1 MTDETPKPHVRR
13 PRYRGTHPR
22 AFHEKYKEL
31 NPDRYA
37 DDVAKVVAS
46 GKTPA
51 GMHRP
56 VMVREILERL
66 APVAGNLAVDCT
78 LGYGGHAAALL
89 EAVRPGGT
97 LLALDVDPLELP
109 RTEVRLRALG
119 MTDVD
124 LRVRR
129 SNFAGLVRVLADEQL
144 PPADVLLADLGL
156 SSMQIDDPARGFT
169 FKRPGPL
176 DLRMNP
182 QRGQP
187 AAALLASLSAPK
199 LARLLEVNADQ
210 PDAEALAHHLLAHQA
225 ESPIVTTTDLA
236 DAVRQALGSFRGRRD
251 AGDAVDQSIR
261 RVFQALRIE
270 VNDEFGALDAFLR
283 NLPECVAPGGRI
295 AVLTFHSGED
305 RRVKQAFKA
314 GLEAGVYSSIATEVE
329 RAGAEERQS
338 NPRSSSA
345 KLRWAIRSRPVPN

>member
-1 MTDETPKPHVRR
+1 MTDQAPKPYVRR
-13 PRYRGTHPR
+13 PRYAGTHPR

-37 DDVAKVVAS
+37 DDVAKVVAA

-56 VMVREILERL
+56 IMVREILERL
-66 APVAGNLAVDCT
+66 APVPGNLAVDCT

-89 EAVRPGGT
+89 DAVLPGGR

-109 RTEVRLRALG
+109 KSEARLRARGVPDDAL
-119 MTDVD
+119 
-124 LRVRR
+124 LIRR
-129 SNFAGLVRVLADEQL
+129 SNFAGLVRMLAETGL

-156 SSMQIDDPARGFT
+156 SSMQLDDPSRGFT
-169 FKRPGPL
+169 YKRPGPL

-187 AAALLASLSAPK
+187 ASALLAALTAPR
-199 LARLLEVNADQ
+199 LARILELNADQ
-210 PDAEALAHHLLAHQA
+210 PDADALAHHLLATQA
-225 ESPIVTTTDLA
+225 EAPILTTTALA
-236 DAVRQALGSFRGRRD
+236 EAVREGLSGSRRRRD
-251 AGDAVDQSIR
+251 ADEELDLSIR

-314 GLEAGVYSSIATEVE
+314 GFEAGVYSTIADDVE
-329 RAGAEERQS
+329 RAGPDERRS
-338 NPRSSSA
+338 NPRASSA
-345 KLRWAIRSRPVPN
+345 KLRWATRG